1 MSPALDDTD
10 RRLVGQLRR
19 RPRAGISDL
28 ARRLALARGTVQ
40 SRLERLI
47 ERGIITGFG
56 PDMDAAAA
64 GYDVRAFTTLS
75 IAQGR
80 HDRTIE
86 HLSRIPE
93 VLEVH
98 TVTGSGDLLLKI
110 VATTNED
117 LHRILQEIAALDE
130 VSHTETQLALA
141 TPLLRSVADLVGAPD

>member
-1 MSPALDDTD
+1 MNSPLDDTD
-10 RRLVGQLRR
+10 RRLIGQLRR

-28 ARRLALARGTVQ
+28 SRRLALARGTVQ
-40 SRLERLI
+40 SRLDRLI
-47 ERGIITGFG
+47 DRGVITGFG
-56 PDMDAAAA
+56 PDMDAATA

-80 HDRTIE
+80 HDRTIA
-86 HLSRIPE
+86 HLRRIPE

-117 LHRILQEIAALDE
+117 LHRILQEISALEE

-141 TPLLRSVADLVGAPD
+141 TPLLRTVADLVGTD